1 MDKIK
6 YEELK
11 KNILAQ
17 KWDFNNDEQRETIL
31 ELLDDY
37 PFYHKGYGSNQ
48 LLDRATEYINANISN
63 GYKKNGIFKFL
74 MSDKCNIRGLL
85 QTENYVLDILNVYK
99 LLAEESPKNDYEF
112 IYEFKL
118 FDAYKAIIM
127 NYQYMDITDINC
139 LVTWLKEYETFKDPF
154 ISSSLLEVEE
164 LITLALALYSEE
176 AKYAMNFE
184 EREAAIKN
192 IHTNI
197 IRELWS
203 SDKNK
208 YTPINVYERYIDILN
223 KLPSALS
230 KEIDTHKLYAD
241 VQNYSFKTL
250 MLKAGHAELTE
261 QSAPVSYNLLMLTD
275 LPDLTE
281 KEAEQFANLIDQ
293 IKKPNELQ
301 QKIRDHARNF
311 LESSYKPC

>member
-17 KWDFNNDEQRETIL
+17 KWDFNNDEQRGAIL
-31 ELLDDY
+31 ELLDEY

-48 LLDRATEYINANISN
+48 LLDRVTEYINANITN
-63 GYKKNGIFKFL
+63 GCKKNGIFKFL

-85 QTENYVLDILNVYK
+85 QTENRMLDIKGVYK
-99 LLAEESPKNDYEF
+99 LLLDKTAENKYQTAYET
-112 IYEFKL
+112 KL
-118 FDAYKAIIM
+118 FNTFTEILTDYSRMDLIDMNSLVEIMKNYDTFYFHYINALSDNKQII
-127 NYQYMDITDINC
+127 
-139 LVTWLKEYETFKDPF
+139 
-154 ISSSLLEVEE
+154 
-164 LITLALALYSEE
+164 LALTLYSEE

-208 YTPINVYERYIDILN
+208 YTPINVYERYMDILN

-230 KEIDTHKLYAD
+230 KEIDVHKLYAD

-250 MLKAGHAELTE
+250 MLKTGHAELTE

>member
-11 KNILAQ
+11 RKVLTEIWN
-17 KWDFNNDEQRETIL
+17 FNNDEQRNTIL

-48 LLDRATEYINANISN
+48 LLDRVTEYINANITN
-63 GYKKNGIFKFL
+63 GCKKNGIFKFL

-85 QTENYVLDILNVYK
+85 QTENRMLDIKGVYK
-99 LLAEESPKNDYEF
+99 LLLDKTAENKYQTAYET
-112 IYEFKL
+112 KL
-118 FDAYKAIIM
+118 FNTFTEILTDYSRMDLIDMNSLVEIMKNYDTFYFHYINALSDNKQII
-127 NYQYMDITDINC
+127 
-139 LVTWLKEYETFKDPF
+139 
-154 ISSSLLEVEE
+154 
-164 LITLALALYSEE
+164 LALTLYSEE

-208 YTPINVYERYIDILN
+208 YTLINVYERYMDIFN

-241 VQNYSFKTL
+241 VQNYFFKTL

-301 QKIRDHARNF
+301 QKIRDHARFF